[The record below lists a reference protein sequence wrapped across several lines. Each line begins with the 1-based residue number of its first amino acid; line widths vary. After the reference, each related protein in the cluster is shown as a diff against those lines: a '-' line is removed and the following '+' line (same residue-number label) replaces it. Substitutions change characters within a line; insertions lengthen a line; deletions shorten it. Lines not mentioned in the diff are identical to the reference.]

1 MGSKR
6 NRMGMFLDTTG
17 FSELSLPD
25 KPIIEISGDLRVLI
39 ENHWGVKEY
48 GHDRVTV
55 QVPFGSVCVTGCGLE
70 LMRMTKEQLVICGKI
85 QCVQLLR
92 KEDP

>member
-25 KPIIEISGDLRVLI
+25 KPIIEISGDRRVLI

-92 KEDP
+92 KEAL